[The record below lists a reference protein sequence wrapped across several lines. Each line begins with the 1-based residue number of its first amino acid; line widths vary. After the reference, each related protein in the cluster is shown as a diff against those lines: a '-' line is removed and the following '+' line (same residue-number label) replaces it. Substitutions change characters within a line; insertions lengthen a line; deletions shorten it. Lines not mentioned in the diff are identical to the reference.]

1 MQIIYLNRETVLE
14 LQSLENDNI
23 QTTKCLLSGDAACN
37 FLCGSS
43 LLMSFFLGML
53 HFFQIL
59 KKWRF

>member
-1 MQIIYLNRETVLE
+1 MQIIYLNRETALE

-23 QTTKCLLSGDAACN
+23 QTTKCLFSGDVACN
-37 FLCGSS
+37 FLYGSS